1 MNQELIDMA
10 KAAGFERLGHTDN
23 DWVCCPEDIEAF
35 AKLVAKH
42 TLSNIDPS
50 KFMSYQE
57 GIEAGRFAERE
68 ACIRVCMEAN
78 VQAMD
83 FTGGTYVGGYFA
95 NAIKQRGET
104 K

>member
-1 MNQELIDMA
+1 MNQELIDLA

-68 ACIRVCMEAN
+68 ACAKLVDYWEAREGEHADAIRA
-78 VQAMD
+78 
-83 FTGGTYVGGYFA
+83 
-95 NAIKQRGET
+95 RGET

>member
-35 AKLVAKH
+35 ADLVRA
-42 TLSNIDPS
+42 D
-50 KFMSYQE
+50 
-57 GIEAGRFAERE
+57 ERE
-68 ACIRVCMEAN
+68 ACIKVCMEAN

>member
-68 ACIRVCMEAN
+68 ACAKVCEEPWQGSPKGIAESIRA
-78 VQAMD
+78 
-83 FTGGTYVGGYFA
+83 
-95 NAIKQRGET
+95 RGET

>member
-10 KAAGFERLGHTDN
+10 REVGLWPAVTDN
-23 DWVCCPEDIEAF
+23 FSKELEAF
-35 AKLVAKH
+35 AALVA
-42 TLSNIDPS
+42 
-50 KFMSYQE
+50 
-57 GIEAGRFAERE
+57 AAERE

>member
-50 KFMSYQE
+50 KFISCQE
-57 GIEAGRFAERE
+57 VMEAARLAERE
-68 ACIRVCMEAN
+68 ACAKMCEEYAIGLERNYSEIIADKIRA
-78 VQAMD
+78 
-83 FTGGTYVGGYFA
+83 
-95 NAIKQRGET
+95 RGET